1 MKFMN
6 KIILIVL
13 TIISFQLQAQVELN
27 FDKRF
32 VECEDKWVAF
42 QMNDDSTFNFGF
54 IYIDSQAGLTFN
66 SEGTFKYIDDG
77 SFEINKIKESN
88 IKARLEPNNVK
99 VAIIPTD
106 LFQAL
111 EIPKIPE
118 WLKHYKTDLNT
129 VERQYKWGFMYNGW
143 DECQKAL
150 PFLLKARTIDP
161 DFKGLT
167 VEIAYSYNCLKEY
180 SKAIEMLEEEII
192 KLPKDAYL
200 NKEFIYTISKTD
212 DIEKATTQYYKS
224 IKEITDNP
232 YNAEN
237 CFNIMQFYYKQ
248 KDKKNFN
255 KWYKELKKWPN
266 ENKQIEKYA
275 NLFKKELN

>member
-1 MKFMN
+1 MN
-6 KIILIVL
+6 KIILIL
-13 TIISFQLQAQVELN
+13 FTIISFQLQAQVELN

-54 IYIDSQAGLTFN
+54 IYIDSQEGLTFN
-66 SEGTFKYIDDG
+66 SEGRFKPLDDG
-77 SFEINKIKESN
+77 SFEINRMKETN

-99 VAIIPTD
+99 VAIIPNN

-111 EIPKIPE
+111 KISEIPE

-143 DECQKAL
+143 NECQKAL
-150 PFLLKARTIDP
+150 SFLLKAESIDP
-161 DFKGLT
+161 NFKGLT
-167 VEIAYSYNCLKEY
+167 VELAYSYNCLKDY
-180 SKAIEMLEEEII
+180 SKAIEILEEEI
-192 KLPKDAYL
+192 KKKPKDAYI
-200 NKEFIYTISKTD
+200 NKEFIYSVSKTNA
-212 DIEKATTQYYKS
+212 IEKAITQYYKS
-224 IKEITDNP
+224 IKEIDDNS

-266 ENKQIEKYA
+266 KNKQIDKYA
-275 NLFKKELN
+275 DLYKKEIK